1 MRTVFDCWPMKNS
14 DISNSRFNNEQE
26 SREKDESREREI
38 QRTKQQTWQ
47 NRREVKE
54 QAHREQNIVQTKMR
68 KLVEIM
74 TKARSARKKNTAI
87 SVNFMGLRSSLAG
100 SLFSPYFDVASN
112 IVAVVSSLNSLFA
125 TL

>member
-1 MRTVFDCWPMKNS
+1 MKNS

-74 TKARSARKKNTAI
+74 TKARSARKKKHCH
-87 SVNFMGLRSSLAG
+87 
-100 SLFSPYFDVASN
+100 FSQFYGITFFLGWQF
-112 IVAVVSSLNSLFA
+112 I
-125 TL
+125 